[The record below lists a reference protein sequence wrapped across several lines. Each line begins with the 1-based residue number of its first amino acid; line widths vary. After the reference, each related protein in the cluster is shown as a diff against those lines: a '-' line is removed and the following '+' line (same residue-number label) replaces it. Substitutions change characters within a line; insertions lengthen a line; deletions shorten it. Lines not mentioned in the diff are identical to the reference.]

1 MDSASAALPQPLAPK
16 AKLHDEQRKRGD
28 EKRRLLESLKQK
40 IGVVDTKEAPKPEVL
55 KVSETKVSRVADSA
69 IESIFSG
76 KPAKTESKKQG
87 NKMVRLFENSSDIVK
102 STLHPSKPIVETKHS
117 EHKRKKMRDRE
128 RAKREKE
135 RLKKE
140 EKKEKRTKRFAN
152 APKFNEVI
160 DRPSESIRE
169 LGAQLAQKLAKESS
183 SLQSAYES
191 IKKQRRY

>member
-1 MDSASAALPQPLAPK
+1 M
-16 AKLHDEQRKRGD
+16 
-28 EKRRLLESLKQK
+28 LESLKQK
-40 IGVVDTKEAPKPEVL
+40 IGVVDKKETPKPEVL
-55 KVSETKVSRVADSA
+55 QAPETKVSRVADSA

-76 KPAKTESKKQG
+76 KLARAPVKTDSKKQG

-102 STLHPSKPIVETKHS
+102 STLHPSKPTVETKHS

-140 EKKEKRTKRFAN
+140 EKMEKRTKRFAN

-183 SLQSAYES
+183 SLQSAYDS
-191 IKKQRRY
+191 IKKQRRD